1 MTGRLNGKVALIAGA
16 AHQVGRAQAL
26 RFAREGA
33 DIVAIDTRSW
43 DLAETVGR
51 VEAVNRRIRA
61 FEADTGN
68 QKALD
73 AAVAA
78 GVDALGRLDILCITV
93 DVESAGPALDVAAP
107 DWQSALDANL
117 TGVWRICKAGIP
129 YLVDS
134 GRGGSIVLMG
144 SVAGLRGVTDAGP
157 ATTAQ
162 HGVVGLMKSL
172 ANELAQHHVRVNT
185 VHPTPHRFGQAMHLL
200 PVESVEPEDIANA
213 SLFLA
218 SDEARFITGVTL
230 PVDAGHCVK

>member
-1 MTGRLNGKVALIAGA
+1 MTGRLNGKVALITGA
-16 AHQVGRAQAL
+16 AHQVGRAQAV
-26 RFAREGA
+26 RFAQEGA
-33 DIVAIDTRSW
+33 DIVAIDTSSW

-51 VEAVNRRIRA
+51 VEALNRRIRA
-61 FEADTGN
+61 FEADIGDHA
-68 QKALD
+68 ALG
-73 AAVAA
+73 AAIAA
-78 GVDALGRLDILCITV
+78 GVDALGRLDILCATADV
-93 DVESAGPALDVAAP
+93 DSTGPALDVAAP
-107 DWQSALDANL
+107 DWRNALEANL

-129 YLVDS
+129 HLVEG
-134 GRGGSIVLMG
+134 GRGGAIVLLG
-144 SVAGLRGVTDAGP
+144 SVGGLRGLAGVGS
-157 ATTAQ
+157 ATTAE

-185 VHPTPHRFGQAMHLL
+185 VHPTPHRFGKAMHLL